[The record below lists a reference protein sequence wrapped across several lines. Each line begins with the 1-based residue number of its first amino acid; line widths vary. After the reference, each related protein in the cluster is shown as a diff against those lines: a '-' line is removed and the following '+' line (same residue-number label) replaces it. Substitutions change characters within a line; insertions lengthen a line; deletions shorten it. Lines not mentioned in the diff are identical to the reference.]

1 MKMLTSKQMI
11 AALVAVL
18 SVCLFIGLLY
28 SQPFADFAN
37 ADESTAFY
45 IYTTSAGA
53 GHEFQESRPSREE
66 MAPLLELLEAGSLRL
81 AGRSRYIQ
89 WESEDALYRLFFC
102 HEENGVWVQDA
113 DFNLCTDG
121 MVYVHHDWL
130 GYIRYRL
137 TGCDM
142 DAVESALLA
151 LPGMT

>member
-1 MKMLTSKQMI
+1 MKMLTIKQMI

-53 GHEFQESRPSREE
+53 GHEFQQSRPSREE

-89 WESEDALYRLFFC
+89 WESEDALYRLFAIYGDRDSKYAFS
-102 HEENGVWVQDA
+102 
-113 DFNLCTDG
+113 
-121 MVYVHHDWL
+121 
-130 GYIRYRL
+130 L
-137 TGCDM
+137 TTAHGEQSI
-142 DAVESALLA
+142 A
-151 LPGMT
+151 

>member
-1 MKMLTSKQMI
+1 MKMLTIKQMI
-11 AALVAVL
+11 ASLVAVL

-102 HEENGVWVQDA
+102 HEENGAWVQRMRILTFA
-113 DFNLCTDG
+113 PTGWCTF
-121 MVYVHHDWL
+121 
-130 GYIRYRL
+130 IT
-137 TGCDM
+137 TGWDISAIGSQ
-142 DAVESALLA
+142 AVTWTPWSRHCWRCRA
-151 LPGMT
+151 

>member
-1 MKMLTSKQMI
+1 MKMLTIKQMI

-81 AGRSRYIQ
+81 TGRSRYIQ

-102 HEENGVWVQDA
+102 QSCI
-113 DFNLCTDG
+113 FQ
-121 MVYVHHDWL
+121 
-130 GYIRYRL
+130 IRFRRSIIAFKGFAIFTEL
-137 TGCDM
+137 FFQFQKKSFLIGLFLIHFVDK
-142 DAVESALLA
+142 
-151 LPGMT
+151 